1 MSGNLEFSRAKRF
14 RFFAKPHKSQF
25 DGNETTH
32 VKENLTASIDG
43 SYSVKADSLS
53 LDVGTID
60 MNDGVISNVKNVI
73 RSVKLNVAAPFTQTA
88 SQLFTIFRASPG
100 DTIFNAVGKA
110 ITNFGQT
117 ATPQIVRISVGDDG
131 DVDGF
136 LTALNATPMGWRWTD
151 ETNAY
156 KGAYFYNASRDRVS
170 KTYATATPIK
180 VKILASDMYLASLDV
195 GEIEFYIDVMSRG

>member
-1 MSGNLEFSRAKRF
+1 MSGDLEFSRAKRY
-14 RFFAKPHKSQF
+14 RYFAKPHKTQF
-25 DGNETTH
+25 DGNETQH
-32 VKENLTASIDG
+32 VKGNLAASVDG
-43 SYSVKADSLS
+43 SYGVVADSLS

-60 MNDGVISNVKNVI
+60 LNDGVISNVKNVL
-73 RSVKLNVAAPFTQTA
+73 RTVKLIVSAPFTQTA

-100 DTIFNAVGKA
+100 DTIYNAVGKA

-117 ATPQIVRISVGDDG
+117 ATPKIVRISVGDGG

-156 KGAYFYNASRDRVS
+156 KGAYLYNASRDRVA

-180 VKILASDMYLASLDV
+180 AKVLASDMFLASLDV
-195 GEIEFYIDVMSRG
+195 GEIEFYIDVMSRS